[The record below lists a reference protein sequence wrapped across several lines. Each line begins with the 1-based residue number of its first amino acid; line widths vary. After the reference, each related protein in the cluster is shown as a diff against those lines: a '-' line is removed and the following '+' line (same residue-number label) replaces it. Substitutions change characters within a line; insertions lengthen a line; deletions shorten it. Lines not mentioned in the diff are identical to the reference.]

1 MHVEENQLQPF
12 IEPINWKGFMD
23 IQLTDYWGKARLDP
37 ARNVLLAWHPLA
49 EHCLDVAIVFRALA
63 ALPVIRRRLDVAA
76 QSSLTETDL
85 DRLAVFALLHD
96 LGKPN
101 RGFQEKILRP
111 DAPQAGHIRELAPL
125 FFEGDLKARLAEA
138 LAVETWAAWFAGP
151 DEGEA
156 LLIATLSHHG
166 RPVRFDSSE
175 RTGSYHT
182 AKTQWWRPENGRDP
196 FQGIAALWTMA
207 QQAFPRAFVPGG
219 APLPA
224 PPALQHRFAGL
235 VMLADWLGSHESF
248 FPFDRDMGDRLA
260 FAPNAASRALRAVG
274 LDTQP
279 YRDTLGTSLPAFAAV
294 FGFAP
299 YPLQQTLSAWPVNE
313 ADRLLIL
320 EAETGSGK
328 TEAALAR
335 FLALFA
341 AREIDGLYFALP
353 TRAAAR
359 ELYGRV
365 LRMVETVFPDPTGRP
380 PVLLAVPGYAQ
391 WDGVD
396 VKTVLPSPE
405 TRWEDDS
412 TRAQQERAWAAE
424 RPKRFLAATVAVGTL
439 DQVLLSVL
447 QVPHAH
453 LRSVCLDRQLL
464 VVDEV
469 HASDPYMR
477 ELLTQLLAHHLGL
490 GGHALLL
497 SATLG
502 AVARTQFLHAGA
514 RPQAGPD
521 YETAQA
527 TPYPALTVA
536 GQPSRAI
543 PAATQGKTVQVA
555 CVSAL
560 AGPVALLPRLQEA
573 VEAGARVLVV
583 LNTVA
588 RVIALQAALE
598 AALPAETL
606 FQCAGVIAPHHGR
619 FAAVDRTVLDAA
631 VSARWGRGS
640 APGPVLLVGTQTLE
654 QSLDLDA
661 DLLIT
666 DLCPMDVLLQRIG
679 RLHRHDRARPAGF
692 KTARCV
698 VLVPEDLTLE
708 NLLRSNGQ
716 VSGMAGL
723 GSVYPDLRVMRLTL
737 DLLRNEPIWVIPR
750 DNRRLVEGA
759 THPEALA
766 MLDSPIWQRH
776 AQKVEGEALAQA
788 LQATLAGIQPKPFGT
803 FTFNPLN
810 TTVQTRL
817 GLNDWRV
824 RLERTVTSPF
834 GQRLAEIVIPGHLA
848 PATPEET
855 AQVLIQ
861 NADRIMLQCGERRY
875 RYTRM
880 GLQREEEI

>member
-1 MHVEENQLQPF
+1 MRP
-12 IEPINWKGFMD
+12 PISTF
-23 IQLTDYWGKARLDP
+23 WGKARLDL
-37 ARNVLLAWHPLA
+37 AQQIVAWHPLA
-49 EHCLDVAIVFRALA
+49 DHCLDVAITFRALI
-63 ALPVIRRRLDVAA
+63 ALPVIRRRLEAA
-76 QSSLTETDL
+76 VGRPLSDAEL

-101 RGFQEKILRP
+101 LGFQDKILRP
-111 DAPQAGHIRELAPL
+111 DAPRAGHIRELAPL
-125 FFEGDLKARLAEA
+125 FFEEDLNECLATA
-138 LAVETWAAWFAGP
+138 LDVNTLGTWFVHP
-151 DEGEA
+151 EECEA
-156 LLIATLSHHG
+156 LLIAALSHHG

-175 RTGSYHT
+175 RTGFYHT
-182 AKTQWWRPENGRDP
+182 AKTQWWRPNNGRDP
-196 FQGIAALWTMA
+196 FAAIADLLAMA
-207 QQAFPRAFVPGG
+207 KRAFPSAFTADGM
-219 APLPA
+219 PLSA
-224 PPALQHRFAGL
+224 PPVLQHRFAGL

-248 FPFDRDMGDRLA
+248 FPFDRDTGDRLTYA
-260 FAPNAASRALRAVG
+260 SEAACRALRTVG
-274 LDTQP
+274 LDARAYQTALSGQA
-279 YRDTLGTSLPAFAAV
+279 PAFATV
-294 FGFAP
+294 FGFTP
-299 YPLQQTLSAWPVNE
+299 HPLQETLAAWPVTGE
-313 ADRLLIL
+313 DRLLIL

-353 TRAAAR
+353 TRVAAR
-359 ELYGRV
+359 ELYSRV
-365 LRMVETVFPDPTGRP
+365 LRMVETVFPDSTGRP

-391 WDGVD
+391 LDGVD
-396 VKTVLPSPE
+396 VKTLLPGPE
-405 TRWEDDS
+405 TRWEDDA
-412 TRAQQERAWAAE
+412 TRARQERAWAAE

-439 DQVLLSVL
+439 DQALLSVL
-447 QVPHAH
+447 QVSHAH

-502 AVARTQFLHAGA
+502 AVARTRFLNASA
-514 RPQAGPD
+514 RSQSDPD

-536 GQPSRAI
+536 RQPPRAI
-543 PAATQGKTVQVA
+543 PAATHGKTVQVES
-555 CVSAL
+555 VSAL
-560 AGPVALLPRLQEA
+560 ADPVALLPRLQEA

-588 RVIALQAALE
+588 RVMALQAALE
-598 AALPAETL
+598 AILPTGAL

-619 FAAVDRTVLDAA
+619 FAAVDRTMLDAA

-692 KTARCV
+692 ATARCV

-716 VSGMAGL
+716 VSGVAGL
-723 GSVYPDLRVMRLTL
+723 GKVYPDLRVVRLTL
-737 DLLRNEPIWVIPR
+737 DLVRNASTWAIPR

-766 MLDSPIWQRH
+766 ALDSPIWQRH

-788 LQATLAGIQPKPFGT
+788 LQATLVGIQPKPFGT

-824 RLERTVTSPF
+824 RLDRTVTSPF
-834 GQRLAEIVIPGHLA
+834 GQRLTELVIPGYL
-848 PATPEET
+848 TPETPQEAAT
-855 AQVLIQ
+855 VLTENRECVIF
-861 NADRIMLQCGERRY
+861 QCGEGRY

-880 GLQREEEI
+880 GLQREEVA

>member
-1 MHVEENQLQPF
+1 MRP
-12 IEPINWKGFMD
+12 PISTF
-23 IQLTDYWGKARLDP
+23 WGKARLDP
-37 ARNVLLAWHPLA
+37 AQHIVAWHPLTD
-49 EHCLDVAIVFRALA
+49 HCLDVALTFRALL
-63 ALPVIRRRLDVAA
+63 ALPIIRRRLEAA
-76 QSSLTETDL
+76 AGRPLSEVEL

-96 LGKPN
+96 LGKSN
-101 RGFQEKILRP
+101 LGFQNKIFRSS
-111 DAPQAGHIRELAPL
+111 APRAGHVRELAPL
-125 FFEGDLKARLAEA
+125 FFEEDLSECLASV
-138 LAVETWAAWFAGP
+138 LDVNTLGSWFVHP
-151 DEGEA
+151 EECQA
-156 LLIATLSHHG
+156 LLFAALSHHG
-166 RPVRFDSSE
+166 TPVRFDSSE

-182 AKTQWWRPENGRDP
+182 AKTQWWRPNNGRDP
-196 FQGIAALWTMA
+196 FAAIADLLAMA
-207 QQAFPRAFVPGG
+207 KRAFPSAFTAGG
-219 APLPA
+219 TPLSA

-235 VMLADWLGSHESF
+235 VMLADWLGSHERF
-248 FPFDRDMGDRLA
+248 FPFDHDTGDRLA
-260 FAPNAASRALRAVG
+260 YASKAAYRALRTVG
-274 LDTQP
+274 LDVRAYQTA
-279 YRDTLGTSLPAFAAV
+279 LGGQAPTFATV
-294 FGFAP
+294 FGFTP
-299 YPLQQTLSAWPVNE
+299 HPLQETLMAWSVTGE
-313 ADRLLIL
+313 DRLLIL

-341 AREIDGLYFALP
+341 AGEVDGLYFALP
-353 TRAAAR
+353 TRVAAR

-365 LRMVETVFPDPTGRP
+365 LRMVERVFPDPTNRP
-380 PVLLAVPGYAQ
+380 PVLLAVPGYTQ
-391 WDGVD
+391 LDGAD
-396 VKTVLPSPE
+396 VKTLLPDPE
-405 TRWEDDS
+405 TRWEDDA
-412 TRAQQERAWAAE
+412 TRAQRERAWAAE

-439 DQVLLSVL
+439 DQALLSVL

-477 ELLTQLLAHHLGL
+477 ELLTRLLAHHLGL

-514 RPQAGPD
+514 RAQSEPD
-521 YETAQA
+521 YAAAQA
-527 TPYPALTVA
+527 MPYPALSVA
-536 GQPSRAI
+536 RRPPRAI
-543 PAATQGKTVQVA
+543 PAATQGKTVQVE

-560 AGPVALLPRLQEA
+560 ADPVALLPRLQKA

-588 RVIALQAALE
+588 RVMALQAALE
-598 AALPAETL
+598 AVLPTEML

-619 FAAVDRTVLDAA
+619 FAAVDRAVLDAA

-640 APGPVLLVGTQTLE
+640 APGPVLLIGTQTLE

-692 KTARCV
+692 ETARCV
-698 VLVPEDLTLE
+698 VLVPEDVSLE
-708 NLLRSNGQ
+708 NLLRNDGQ
-716 VSGMAGL
+716 VRGVAGL
-723 GSVYPDLRVMRLTL
+723 GKVYPDLRVLRLTL
-737 DLLRNEPIWVIPR
+737 DLLRNMPVWVIPR

-759 THPEALA
+759 THPEVLAALN
-766 MLDSPIWQRH
+766 SPMWQRH
-776 AQKVEGEALAQA
+776 AEKVEDEELRQM
-788 LQATLAGIQPKPFGT
+788 LQATLVGMQSKPFGE

-810 TTVQTRL
+810 TTIQTRL

-824 RLERTVTSPF
+824 RLDRAVTSPF
-834 GQRLAEIVIPGHLA
+834 GQRLTELVIPGYLA
-848 PATPEET
+848 PETPEET
-855 AQVLIQ
+855 ATVHTEDRECLIFK
-861 NADRIMLQCGERRY
+861 CGERRY

-880 GLQREEEI
+880 GLQREEGV